1 MRYACAAWNSEPA
14 ANAILLSMTQM
25 TMRFELQDRLKPE
38 HFRALGE
45 FANTYGIHKCHYD
58 EKLNQLS
65 VDYDA
70 SRLRETVVEHVLRQA
85 RIPVSRR
92 LEPANN

>member
-1 MRYACAAWNSEPA
+1 
-14 ANAILLSMTQM
+14 MTQM

>member
-1 MRYACAAWNSEPA
+1 
-14 ANAILLSMTQM
+14 M
-25 TMRFELQDRLKPE
+25 TMMTMTFELQDRLKPE

-45 FANTYGIHKCHYD
+45 FANTYGIHKFRYD
-58 EKLNQLS
+58 EESNQLS

-85 RIPVSRR
+85 RIPVMRK
-92 LEPANN
+92 LELANK